1 MSKLSENFGKT
12 FIVTGEIAPP
22 RGPNLDEFNHELEE
36 IKKLMP
42 KLYGVNVVDIPGSL
56 LLMSSLAA
64 SIILKQNDVEPIYQL
79 VCRDRNM
86 LALQADLIGA
96 AAFGIENVLAL
107 TGDHPACKS
116 SDHPGA
122 KPVFDLDS
130 TTLIMA
136 MKAMNQGRDITGKE
150 LNMSTSFFVGAAL
163 SPGATPSDGEI
174 YKAKRKLNVGV
185 DFFQT
190 QAVFEP
196 SLIENF
202 LDKYEKLIGEDL
214 RDKILV
220 GLVPLYDY
228 DLVQFLRTIPGII
241 ISDKTGNRIKNAP
254 DPVEEGI
261 NIAAGYMDKIKEIG
275 LAGVHLMP
283 AGRVEALLRL
293 IEEI

>member
-1 MSKLSENFGKT
+1 MSKLSENFQKT

-22 RGPNLDEFNHELEE
+22 RGHDLTGFNHELEE

-64 SIILKQNDVEPIYQL
+64 SIKLIQNDVEPIYQL

-107 TGDHPACKS
+107 AGDHPACKS
-116 SDHPGA
+116 SDHPRA

-136 MKAMNQGRDITGKE
+136 MKAMNQGKDITGQE
-150 LNMSTSFFVGAAL
+150 LNKPTNFFVGAAL
-163 SPGATPSDGEI
+163 APGATPLDGEI
-174 YKAKRKLNVGV
+174 YKAKRKLNAGA

-196 SLIENF
+196 SLMENF
-202 LDKYEKLIGEDL
+202 LDSYEKLIGEDL

-228 DLVQFLRTIPGII
+228 EMVQFLRTIPGII
-241 ISDKTGNRIKNAP
+241 ISEETGNKIKNAS
-254 DPVEEGI
+254 DPVEEGVNLVAQYI
-261 NIAAGYMDKIKEIG
+261 DRAREIG

-283 AGRVEALLRL
+283 AGKVEALVRL
-293 IEEI
+293 VEGL

>member
-22 RGPNLDEFNHELEE
+22 RGPKLDEFNHELKE

-42 KLYGVNVVDIPGSL
+42 KLHGVNVVDIPSSL

-64 SIILKQNDVEPIYQL
+64 SIMLEQNGVEPIYQL

-107 TGDHPACKS
+107 AGDHPACKS
-116 SDHPGA
+116 SDHPTA

-130 TTLIMA
+130 TTLTMA
-136 MKAMNQGRDITGKE
+136 MKAMNQGKDITGRE
-150 LNMSTSFFVGAAL
+150 LNMATNFFVGAAL
-163 SPGATPSDGEI
+163 APGATPLDGEI
-174 YKAKRKLNVGV
+174 YKAKRKLNAGA

-196 SLIENF
+196 SLMENF
-202 LDKYEKLIGEDL
+202 LDSYEKLIGEDL
-214 RDKILV
+214 RDKVLV

-228 DLVQFLRTIPGII
+228 DMVQFLRTIPGII
-241 ISDKTGNRIKNAP
+241 ISDETANKIKNAS
-254 DPVEEGI
+254 DPVEVGVNLVAEYIDNAKG
-261 NIAAGYMDKIKEIG
+261 IG

-283 AGRVEALLRL
+283 AGKVEALVRL
-293 IEEI
+293 VEGM

>member
-1 MSKLSENFGKT
+1 MSKLSKNFGKI

-22 RGPNLDEFNHELEE
+22 RGPNLDEFNHDLEE

-64 SIILKQNDVEPIYQL
+64 SIILKQNDVEPIYHL
-79 VCRDRNM
+79 ACRDRNM

-96 AAFGIENVLAL
+96 AAFGIENALAL
-107 TGDHPACKS
+107 TGDHPACRS
-116 SDHPGA
+116 SDHPTA

-130 TTLIMA
+130 STLILT
-136 MKAMNQGRDITGKE
+136 MKAMNQGKDITGKE
-150 LNMSTSFFVGAAL
+150 LNKATNFFVGAAL
-163 SPGATPSDGEI
+163 APGATPLDGEI
-174 YKAKRKLNVGV
+174 YKAKRKLNAGA

-196 SLIENF
+196 SLMENF
-202 LDKYEKLIGEDL
+202 LDRYEKLIGEDL
-214 RDKILV
+214 RDKVLV

-228 DLVQFLRTIPGII
+228 NMVQFLRTIPGII
-241 ISDKTGNRIKNAP
+241 ISDEIGNRIKNAS
-254 DPVEEGI
+254 DPVDEGI
-261 NIAAGYMDKIKEIG
+261 NIVAEYIDKIKEIG

-283 AGRVEALLRL
+283 AGKVEALIRL
-293 IEEI
+293 VDGL

>member
-1 MSKLSENFGKT
+1 MSKLSENFGKR

-22 RGPNLDEFNHELEE
+22 RGHDLTEFNHELEE
-36 IKKLMP
+36 IKGLMP
-42 KLYGVNVVDIPGSL
+42 KLEGVNVVDIPGSL

-64 SIILKQNDVEPIYQL
+64 SIILKQNGVDPIYQL

-107 TGDHPACKS
+107 AGDHPACKS
-116 SDHPGA
+116 SDHPTA
-122 KPVFDLDS
+122 KPVYDLDS
-130 TTLIMA
+130 TTLIIA
-136 MKAMNQGRDITGKE
+136 MKAMNQGRDIVGRE
-150 LNMSTSFFVGAAL
+150 LNKSTNFFVGAAL
-163 SPGATPSDGEI
+163 APGATPVDGEI
-174 YKAKRKLNVGV
+174 YKIKRKLNAGA

-196 SLIENF
+196 TLMQDF
-202 LDKYEKLIGEDL
+202 LDKYEKLIGEDI
-214 RDKILV
+214 RDTILV

-228 DLVQFLRTIPGII
+228 GMVKFLRTIPGIL
-241 ISDKTGNRIKNAP
+241 ISDETANRIKNAS

-261 NIAAGYMDKIKEIG
+261 SIVAEYIDFAKDIQ

-283 AGRVEALLRL
+283 AGKVEALIQLVEGL
-293 IEEI
+293 